1 MILDTDRLLL
11 REFVTDDWHA
21 VLAYQSDP
29 RYLRYYPWTE
39 RTAEEVQAFVQRFI
53 GWQTE
58 EPRTRFQLAVVLRA
72 EGRLIGTC
80 GIRMAAADI
89 RKADLGYEVAPSH
102 WGQGYAT
109 EAARTMLGF
118 GFEELGLHRI
128 WASCLAENVAS
139 VRILEKLGMRFEG
152 RLRDNHWMQGRWWDT
167 LVYGMLEDGW
177 TAAGLN
183 AG

>member
-1 MILDTDRLLL
+1 MILDTNRLLL
-11 REFVTDDWHA
+11 REFVASDWHA

-58 EPRTRFQLAVVLRA
+58 ERRTRFQLAVVLRA

-80 GIRMAAADI
+80 GIRMEAADI
-89 RKADLGYEVAPSH
+89 RKADLGYEVAPLY

-109 EAARTMLGF
+109 EAARAMLGF
-118 GFEELGLHRI
+118 GFEKLGLHRI

-139 VRILEKLGMRFEG
+139 VQVLEKLGMRCEG
-152 RLRDNHWMQGRWWDT
+152 RLRDNHWMKGRWWDA
-167 LVYGMLEDGW
+167 LVYGMIEDEW
-177 TAAGLN
+177 KARN
-183 AG
+183 E